1 MTRPAPL
8 NPIPAQA
15 QGAVDAAR
23 RCGAEDL
30 GTARILGFTLSEES
44 LTMATETRRQ
54 MHIWNEE
61 DVRRAYTD
69 LFDSLGPAVTVVFQ
83 DERCLD
89 CGIVGDRR
97 LVPGICH
104 LRRIEVLEC
113 LRSTFILCHFKK
125 KYKENINVKTQKE
138 SDSYV
143 DIRQFQYRS
152 YYIYFSSINVFN
164 HHSQIYDR
172 STVSPTR
179 RTLTAT
185 TAGTTHRPQF
195 SAILVT

>member
-1 MTRPAPL
+1 MTAISCVRATVSSL
-8 NPIPAQA
+8 LFLATATLI
-15 QGAVDAAR
+15 GISTLKYLAR
-23 RCGAEDL
+23 R
-30 GTARILGFTLSEES
+30 R
-44 LTMATETRRQ
+44 AT
-54 MHIWNEE
+54 
-61 DVRRAYTD
+61 
-69 LFDSLGPAVTVVFQ
+69 FFQ

-152 YYIYFSSINVFN
+152 YYIYFSPINVFN

-179 RTLTAT
+179 RALTTT